1 MNSKICETDC
11 ELSAKKREN
20 PEMTDE
26 SMLLKSAF
34 KELTGKVCAKTIES
48 NAVIKVYKK
57 MDKEYLAM
65 TSESDAEINV
75 YKKVDS
81 ECSAMT
87 GESLR
92 EVSESLRE
100 VSENLRVPIGV
111 YKMRHLT
118 LRNRSANRREQSEIF
133 RVQR

>member
-1 MNSKICETDC
+1 M
-11 ELSAKKREN
+11 
-20 PEMTDE
+20 
-26 SMLLKSAF
+26 KSAF
-34 KELTGKVCAKTIES
+34 KELTGEVCAKTIES
-48 NAVIKVYKK
+48 NAV
-57 MDKEYLAM
+57 
-65 TSESDAEINV
+65 INV

-87 GESLR
+87 DESLR

-133 RVQR
+133 PIQS